1 MSDQLDAL
9 FERLRGQSPPVP
21 FAPAAA
27 VRRRGRQRANRQAV
41 SVGVAV
47 LAVTGLGAGSVVTL
61 TGGPGPDPVPP
72 PAATG
77 SRTAPAPT
85 TPGTPAPTTPEPAR
99 TEVLEQWLLTADDL
113 GSGDWVTGWEP
124 EWFNSDPFWLWGSD
138 LCAASRTEDYPSLAD
153 RTDLVTTAWTDGPWA
168 PGAGR
173 PVPNWVGQVMELFE
187 PGAAEA
193 NLRDIRAAVG
203 RCGEPVLRT
212 PGVEAPA
219 VEVVGSGF
227 AGDESLLVVQREPGD
242 VSSYTAVVRVR
253 DVVTTV
259 RSYDVELARADDANL
274 RSVAVRA
281 ADRLR

>member
-9 FERLRGQSPPVP
+9 FERLRGQLPPVP
-21 FAPAAA
+21 FAPPAA

-61 TGGPGPDPVPP
+61 TGGPGPDPEPP

-77 SRTAPAPT
+77 SRTAPEPTAPRS
-85 TPGTPAPTTPEPAR
+85 APAR
-99 TEVLEQWLLTADDL
+99 TEVPAEWLLTADDL

-124 EWFNSDPFWLWGSD
+124 EWFDSDPFWLWGSD
-138 LCAASRTEDYPSLAD
+138 LCAASRTEGYPSLAD

-168 PGAGR
+168 PGTGR
-173 PVPNWVGQVMELFE
+173 PVPNWVGQVVELFA
-187 PGAAEA
+187 PGAAEV
-193 NLRDIRAAVG
+193 NLRDIRAAVD
-203 RCGEPVLRT
+203 RCGQPVLLT
-212 PGVEAPA
+212 PGLEAPA

-227 AGDESLLVVQREPGD
+227 AGDESLLVVQRDPGD
-242 VSSYTAVVRVR
+242 ISSYTAVVRVR
-253 DVVTTV
+253 DVVTTL
-259 RSYDVELARADDANL
+259 RSHDVELARADDAYL
-274 RSVAVRA
+274 RSVAARA